1 MDKTKYPFNGA
12 APVRRKTIPTA
23 PADASRSFGNGRDV
37 PGRDPGHYYPPAA
50 PGPLSQFPATGV
62 GETFKG
68 LTLSRDDL
76 EAAKTW
82 EASSAWFG
90 DLLTQTWA
98 NDNSKSGLFSKTV
111 GGHQQQQSEPITFP
125 RTITG
130 DELEHYGV
138 AGKGRK
144 AQLRRQ
150 FREIHGKK
158 VLSRLSPEYAPEK
171 PDMLE
176 PEGARKRE
184 WVMVAKVRTC
194 FVLLCFSELCEDGRQ
209 EEYADGW
216 LQHTSTKKKEKRAFR
231 NKSTSA
237 CASFCRVSFAEV
249 SVLTA
254 FSLSFLF
261 FFSVSAGRVAGA
273 PRVRSDFA

>member
-1 MDKTKYPFNGA
+1 M
-12 APVRRKTIPTA
+12 RRKTLPIA
-23 PADASRSFGNGRDV
+23 PADASRSFGKGREV
-37 PGRDPGHYYPPAA
+37 PGRDSGNYYPPTA

-98 NDNSKSGLFSKTV
+98 NDKSKSGLFSKTV
-111 GGHQQQQSEPITFP
+111 GGHQQQSEPITFP

-158 VLSRLSPEYAPEK
+158 VLSRLSPEDAPEK

-194 FVLLCFSELCEDGRQ
+194 FGFFTELCEDRRQ
-209 EEYADGW
+209 EHADGW
-216 LQHTSTKKKEKRAFR
+216 LHVSTKREARFSKAPRFLPL
-231 NKSTSA
+231 
-237 CASFCRVSFAEV
+237 FAVFLLDVGV

-254 FSLSFLF
+254 LSLFSH
-261 FFSVSAGRVAGA
+261 VGRTSCGSSTSSKRFCVKK
-273 PRVRSDFA
+273 RVCSHRRRR